1 MHRAKTTLAD
11 FPSRRGPDTA
21 TVGTARCISYN
32 KGTVRAAVAKCI
44 EELPDLQEAFI
55 SAESI
60 LLKPNVLSSTR
71 GPDHHVNTHPAV
83 VRTLAE
89 TLQSEF
95 GCQVAIGDSCGS
107 FTPNSTGRALRL
119 SGMEKAAEDLGARL
133 YNVDNQP
140 RRVLRSDQARIY
152 TEMRLPGNLSEFD
165 LIVSV
170 AKLKTHMLTYVTG
183 PVKNMLGLVPGAAKK
198 DAHILAPRADEF
210 AVLLADLYAEL
221 PRTVAFNDAVVG
233 MEGRGPSN
241 GALRHVELLAAS
253 ADPVALD
260 SFCAEVMGF
269 DPLAIPLLEEC
280 RRRGLGIAGPA
291 SIKVRGQPAAAFA
304 PTDFA
309 KPPTYADSV
318 LARLVPR
325 WVVRGALRAFSTRYA
340 KIDRTRCRQCGEC
353 AVNCPSDAIGRD
365 EASDTY
371 RVDRARC
378 ICCYCCAEV
387 CPSDAVR
394 VEGSLPT
401 RLAGWLRSPFGGS

>member
-1 MHRAKTTLAD
+1 LRRASD
-11 FPSRRGPDTA
+11 SA

-32 KGTVRAAVAKCI
+32 KGTIGRAVSTCI

-55 SAESI
+55 GAESV
-60 LLKPNVLSSTR
+60 LLKPNLLSSTR
-71 GPDHHVNTHPAV
+71 GPEHHVNTHPAL
-83 VRTLAE
+83 VRALAR
-89 TLQSEF
+89 TLQSDF

-107 FTPNSTGRALRL
+107 FSQNSTGRALHR
-119 SGMEKAAEDLGARL
+119 SGMEKVAEDLDARL

-140 RRVLRSDQARIY
+140 RRVVRSDQARIY
-152 TEMRLPGNLSEFD
+152 TEMRLPENLGEFD

-170 AKLKTHMLTYVTG
+170 SKLKTHMLTYVTG

-198 DAHILAPRADEF
+198 DAHILAPRPDDF

-221 PRTVAFNDAVVG
+221 PRTVAFSDGVMG

-241 GALRHVELLAAS
+241 GDLRHVELVAAS

-269 DPLAIPLLEEC
+269 DPMQVPLLAEC
-280 RRRGLGIAGPA
+280 QRRGLGIAAPV
-291 SIKVRGQPAAAFA
+291 SIRVRGEPAAAFA
-304 PTDFA
+304 PEDFA

-318 LARLVPR
+318 LARAIPR
-325 WVVRGALRAFSTRYA
+325 WVVRGVLRTFNKRYA
-340 KIDRTRCRQCGEC
+340 RIDSGRCRQCGEC
-353 AVNCPSDAIGRD
+353 AVNCPSDAITHD
-365 EASDTY
+365 AATDSYT
-371 RVDRARC
+371 VDRARC

-394 VEGSLPT
+394 VEASLPT
-401 RLAGWLRSPFGGS
+401 RVADWLRSPFGNS